1 MDTFLFSSSC
11 MGEAGCLGWS
21 MAAEIS
27 LLMSSNSVAVVGL
40 AVFRGLEDTRPVAQN
55 RRPAKGNLQ
64 KNELLI
70 SLLKTN

>member
-1 MDTFLFSSSC
+1 

-55 RRPAKGNLQ
+55 RRPAKGNNR
-64 KNELLI
+64 KNEFVV